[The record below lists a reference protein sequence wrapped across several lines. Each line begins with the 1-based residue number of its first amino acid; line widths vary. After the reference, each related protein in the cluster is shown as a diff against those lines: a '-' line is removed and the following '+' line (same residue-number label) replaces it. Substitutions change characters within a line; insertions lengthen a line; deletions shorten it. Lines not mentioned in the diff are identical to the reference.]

1 MVVVI
6 RQRKRGTEGEQMG
19 RRVDSGG
26 RIVVGGVAGATA
38 AEGVLANLRYSV
50 QLLAAPAAEQIAH
63 FLPPDFAAKTDEMA
77 LELDHWAQC
86 APTYWTLT
94 HEQTTRLNALDAYL
108 EALSGMEHAE
118 FWTDAALVS
127 DPRWEEVRTLAVAV
141 LTAFEWPKQTPPPM
155 RYLDDSP

>member
-6 RQRKRGTEGEQMG
+6 RQLGSEEQMS
-19 RRVDSGG
+19 RRLASGG
-26 RIVVGGVAGATA
+26 RTVVGGVAAATP

-50 QLLAAPAAEQIAH
+50 QLLAAPAGEQIAH

-77 LELDHWAQC
+77 LELEHWAQC

-94 HEQTTRLNALDAYL
+94 QEQAIRLNALDAYL
-108 EALSGMEHAE
+108 AALSGTEHAE

-127 DPRWEEVRTLAVAV
+127 DPRWEELRILADAV
-141 LTAFEWPKQTPPPM
+141 LTAFKWPKETPPPE
-155 RYLDDSP
+155 RYLEESQ